1 MKKILLILLCLPQV
15 SCVTMHRHPVIMG
28 VVIGGAAGVTA
39 GLLTR
44 HTCPH
49 MINGYYYDGTP
60 PCPNP
65 ATYDPG
71 PKRK

>member
-1 MKKILLILLCLPQV
+1 MKTLVVLLLL
-15 SCVTMHRHPVIMG
+15 VTTGCASLRHHPVLYGM
-28 VVIGGAAGVTA
+28 AAGVATGA
-39 GLLTR
+39 TIAILTR

-49 MINGYYYDGTP
+49 AINGYPYDGTP

-71 PKRK
+71 RSQK